1 MWSDIKKL
9 RGIGSAKE
17 EEQIVILNRVDIVGF
32 IEKVIFKQSLKAGE
46 MLNTHLLITQMNET
60 KVKEAEK
67 YKGCSGGGEKMSW
80 EGRLLEMNWEGDG
93 RLTKKAAELKGMNLQ
108 NLEFT
113 KNFHL

>member
-1 MWSDIKKL
+1 MSWVWSYIKKL

-32 IEKVIFKQSLKAGE
+32 SEVIFKQSLEAGE

-67 YKGCSGGGEKMSW
+67 YKGCSGGGEKTSW
-80 EGRLLEMNWEGDG
+80 EGRLLEMKLGRRWE
-93 RLTKKAAELKGMNLQ
+93 A
-108 NLEFT
+108 
-113 KNFHL
+113 H